1 MKKFNFSFCLVFTQV
16 ARSERI
22 TQKKR
27 YFGLFFRENQNIQ
40 NYWKP
45 KLDSINHYIFI
56 IRYFNK
62 NQTLQAPITSK
73 QPKKKKLFIYYSKNY
88 CFIFKIK
95 KI

>member
-73 QPKKKKLFIYYSKNY
+73 QPKKKKIIYLLL
-88 CFIFKIK
+88 K
-95 KI
+95 KLLLYI